1 MNNIPRRAV
10 CALIAVAALAVPAT
24 ALGHA
29 SVSPPTV
36 IKQQNQFFT
45 IAVPGEEENDT
56 TVKVQVDFP
65 SGFGV
70 DSFQAVPGWTR
81 TVKSSG
87 SGEEAEIQSA
97 TWTGGSVPT
106 GEDAV
111 FGFVAEPQSSGDYT
125 FKVTQTY
132 ASGKVV
138 EWTGAESSDTPA
150 AVVHV
155 LDQAGGGSSSNT
167 LAIIAL
173 VLGGSGLVIGL
184 IAALLVSRR
193 SLT

>member
-1 MNNIPRRAV
+1 MNTIPRRV
-10 CALIAVAALAVPAT
+10 VGALIAVAALAVPAT

-81 TVKSSG
+81 SVKSSG

-138 EWTGAESSDTPA
+138 EWTGAENSDTPA

-155 LDQAGGGSSSNT
+155 LSSAGGSSSNT

-173 VLGGSGLVIGL
+173 IVGGVGVVIGL
-184 IAALLVSRR
+184 VALLSGRR

>member
-1 MNNIPRRAV
+1 MKPIPRRGI
-10 CALIAVAALAVPAT
+10 CALAAVAALALPAT

-45 IAVPGEEENDT
+45 LAVPGENENDT
-56 TVKVQVDFP
+56 TVKIEIDFP

-70 DSFQAVPGWTR
+70 DSFQAVPGWAR

-87 SGEEAEIQSA
+87 SGDAAEIQSA

-111 FGFVAEPQSSGDYT
+111 FGFVAEPQSAADYT
-125 FKVTQTY
+125 FKVIQTY

-138 EWTGAESSDTPA
+138 EWTGAENSDTPA
-150 AVVHV
+150 PVVHV
-155 LDQAGGGSSSNT
+155 LESAGGSSSNT

-173 VLGGSGLVIGL
+173 VLGGSGLVVGL
-184 IAALLVSRR
+184 VAALMIGRR